1 MYITRL
7 ASKGKFS
14 PSNKIQR
21 EVDRAKDLSAPLY
34 WGDQMKRDGMNGA
47 FRMYDKDRNTQGI
60 WWRNVKEQFGLFE
73 ISWCKGNFTET
84 ELQEVTWLY
93 LPPCRCKWT
102 WQRKNRCNKI
112 QRISRVAKE
121 MLNISCWRGNQL
133 VAETS
138 TWQHTTLTTDRH
150 PCPRWDSN
158 PQFHQASGR
167 RPTP

>member
-60 WWRNVKEQFGLFE
+60 W
-73 ISWCKGNFTET
+73 
-84 ELQEVTWLY
+84 
-93 LPPCRCKWT
+93 
-102 WQRKNRCNKI
+102 
-112 QRISRVAKE
+112 
-121 MLNISCWRGNQL
+121 
-133 VAETS
+133 
-138 TWQHTTLTTDRH
+138 
-150 PCPRWDSN
+150 
-158 PQFHQASGR
+158 
-167 RPTP
+167 